1 MGSWSAEHRWAAVA
15 AWLLFAVV
23 SVVLGGVV
31 GQIDAADHDT
41 VPGEA
46 GQVIRTL
53 HDKGV
58 QDPALESV
66 LVRSSGAVTD
76 RAARDTV
83 DDVIT
88 SVRATGQV
96 TDIRSPYDTEAVSG
110 DGHAALVQFAVTG
123 DPATAGDRVGPVLTA
138 VEQVADRHKD
148 MKVEE
153 FGAASA
159 DKTIGDAFSDDF
171 AQAEYSVVPLAI
183 GILFIAFGALVAAVL
198 PVILSLT
205 AVVATTGLVAL
216 ASHAVPMSD
225 SSGIVMLLVG
235 MAVGVD
241 YCLFYLR
248 REREERARG
257 RDARTALNIA
267 SATSGR
273 AVLVSGSTVIVAMAG
288 MFLTGMTEFE
298 GMGLATLLVVAVA
311 MIGSVTVLPA
321 VLSLLGERVEKGRL
335 PWRRPARQAPDAE
348 SRVWR
353 AVLGTVLRRPK
364 LSLLVGAGALI
375 ALAVPATALHPA
387 DLTLKQ
393 ELGDVAMV
401 RAYEDISTTFPGGPE
416 PAEVVV
422 TAEDITGARVTAAI
436 AAFRERAVSSGAS
449 GGPVQVSV
457 HEKQNLAVIEVPL
470 TGGDSRARSEKS
482 LEVLREQVRPQTLG
496 RVEGVKAPIGGS
508 VAASKDFADKLGSSV
523 APVFAFVI
531 AFAFLLMLLSFRSPL
546 IALTSTVLN
555 LLSVGAAYGILTAVF
570 QKGWGA
576 SLIGAHGVGAIE
588 SWLPLFLF
596 VILFG
601 LSMDYHVFVVSRIR
615 EARLR
620 GMSTRDAIAHG
631 IATTAGVVTSAAVI
645 MVGVFAIFGT
655 LSLQGM
661 KQMGLGLAIAV
672 LIDATVI
679 RGMLL
684 PAAMLLLGERNW
696 HVPALLNRLP
706 DLEGGDLAAPER
718 PVVTHQRDDE
728 APEHART

>member
-1 MGSWSAEHRWAAVA
+1 MGSWSAEHRWTAVA

-23 SVVLGGVV
+23 SVVVGGIV

-46 GQVIRTL
+46 GQVIKTL

-66 LVRSSGAVTD
+66 LIRSTGPVTD

-83 DDVIT
+83 DDVIA

-96 TDIRSPYDTEAVSG
+96 TDIRSPYDTKAVSP
-110 DGHAALVQFAVTG
+110 DGHAALVQFAVRG

-138 VEQVADRHKD
+138 VEQAADRHKD
-148 MKVEE
+148 LTVEQ

-171 AQAEYSVVPLAI
+171 SQAEYSVVPLAI

-198 PVILSLT
+198 PVVLSLT

-257 RDARTALNIA
+257 RDSRTALRIA

-273 AVLVSGSTVIVAMAG
+273 AILVSGSTVIVAMAG
-288 MFLTGMTEFE
+288 MFLTGMIEFE
-298 GMGLATLLVVAVA
+298 GMGLATLLVVGVA

-364 LSLLVGAGALI
+364 LCLLVGAGALI

-393 ELGDVAMV
+393 ELGNVPMV
-401 RAYEDISTTFPGGPE
+401 RAYEDISTSFPGGPE

-422 TAEDITGARVTAAI
+422 TADDITAAQVTGAI

-449 GGPVQVSV
+449 GGPVQVTV
-457 HEKQNLAVIEVPL
+457 HKKQNLAVIEVPL
-470 TGGDSRARSEKS
+470 AGGDSRARSEKS
-482 LEVLREQVRPQTLG
+482 LRVLREEVRPQTLG
-496 RVEGVKAPIGGS
+496 RVEGVRAPIGGS

-576 SLIGAHGVGAIE
+576 SLIGAQGVGAIE

-620 GMSTRDAIAHG
+620 GMSTRDAIGHG

-661 KQMGLGLAIAV
+661 KQMGLGLAMAV

-679 RGMLL
+679 RGILL

-696 HVPALLNRLP
+696 HVPRLLSRLP
-706 DLEGGDLAAPER
+706 DLEGGDLLAPE
-718 PVVTHQRDDE
+718 PLLVTPRQDGETAER
-728 APEHART
+728 ART